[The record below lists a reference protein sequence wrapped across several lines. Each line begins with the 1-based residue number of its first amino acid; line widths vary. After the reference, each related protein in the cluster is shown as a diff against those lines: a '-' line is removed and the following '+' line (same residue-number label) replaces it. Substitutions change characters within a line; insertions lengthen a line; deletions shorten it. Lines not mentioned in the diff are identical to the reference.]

1 MNVAGA
7 REVPDGHVFLALRN
21 SDTSSGDEMTLTT
34 MSIPAE
40 MPVGALMVLLSM
52 RCRQRMEEVGRT
64 GDRIP
69 PAMEVYLPYIPLRDG
84 VQGDDDRSTTAGET
98 ADGLSEAESLADLL
112 PAPTVA
118 DEPASSDAPPPP
130 TLVQQPPTVVEVK
143 PPDHLANNPHLFKLT
158 IRDRTVEPI
167 REYEIHFLSV
177 LTMAKLR
184 DYIMETCLQKEKKDW
199 KTLNFTRARK
209 DYPLTNFN
217 KQVKTELD
225 NDDVIILT
233 QRQVGGAPKSKVKT
247 AMFNKRS
254 GQILTRR
261 NELNDLFQK
270 NMPTDIAQ
278 LLQSES
284 AKVHSLHQKAIG
296 TALGQGYKVALQTL
310 IRSFPL
316 HSLKSLV
323 EFDASRPEDKMAE
336 LSEKLLYAYLPRL
349 PQLLSDLET
358 AKATGLA
365 VVKLII
371 SEVLLKE
378 TGHVDWKLLEKLVEL
393 DEAQR
398 TPEPLS
404 ASSSIPTLPAPAVA
418 MPKAS
423 APYAPDAMPPAP
435 FPAPREGEGDAHMD
449 G

>member
-1 MNVAGA
+1 MNA
-7 REVPDGHVFLALRN
+7 REIPDGHVFLALRN
-21 SDTSSGDEMTLTT
+21 SDSPVGEEMTLTT
-34 MSIPAE
+34 MSIPGD

-52 RCRQRMEEVGRT
+52 RCRQRMEEVGRA
-64 GDRIP
+64 GDHIP
-69 PAMEVYLPYIPLRDG
+69 PAMEIYLPYIPLRG
-84 VQGDDDRSTTAGET
+84 GEHGGDDRSTTAGGET
-98 ADGLSEAESLADLL
+98 VLDADGLSEAESLADLL
-112 PAPTVA
+112 PAPATPT
-118 DEPASSDAPPPP
+118 DEPASSDAPPPS
-130 TLVQQPPTVVEVK
+130 TLVQQPPTVVEVR
-143 PPDHLANNPHLFKLT
+143 PPDCFANNPHLFKLT

-167 REYEIHFLSV
+167 REYNIHFLSV
-177 LTMAKLR
+177 LTMARLR

-217 KQVKTELD
+217 KQVKTELE

-261 NELNDLFQK
+261 NELNDLFLK

-284 AKVHSLHQKAIG
+284 ARVHSLHQKATG
-296 TALGQGYKVALQTL
+296 TGLGQGYKVALQTL

-323 EFDASRPEDKMAE
+323 DLDASRPEDKLTE

-393 DEAQR
+393 DEA
-398 TPEPLS
+398 
-404 ASSSIPTLPAPAVA
+404 PTD
-418 MPKAS
+418 S
-423 APYAPDAMPPAP
+423 
-435 FPAPREGEGDAHMD
+435 
-449 G
+449 

>member
-21 SDTSSGDEMTLTT
+21 SDSPSDEEMTLTT

-52 RCRQRMEEVGRT
+52 RCRQRMEEVGRG

-69 PAMEVYLPYIPLRDG
+69 PAMEIYLPYIPPSGGD
-84 VQGDDDRSTTAGET
+84 QGGDDRSTTAGGET
-98 ADGLSEAESLADLL
+98 VLDADGLSEADSLSDLL
-112 PAPTVA
+112 LAPTVA
-118 DEPASSDAPPPP
+118 DEPASSDAPPPS
-130 TLVQQPPTVVEVK
+130 TLVQHPPTVVEVR
-143 PPDHLANNPHLFKLT
+143 PPDYLANNPHLFKLT

-167 REYEIHFLSV
+167 REYEIRFLSV
-177 LTMAKLR
+177 LTMARLR

-199 KTLNFTRARK
+199 KTLNFTRARE

-217 KQVKTELD
+217 KQVKTEL
-225 NDDVIILT
+225 NNNDVIILT

-247 AMFNKRS
+247 AMFNKHS

-261 NELNDLFQK
+261 NELNELFQK
-270 NMPTDIAQ
+270 NIPTDVAQ

-284 AKVHSLHQKAIG
+284 TRVHSLHQKAIG
-296 TALGQGYKVALQTL
+296 TGLGQGYKVALQTL

-316 HSLKSLV
+316 HSLKSLIDL
-323 EFDASRPEDKMAE
+323 EASRPEDKLTE

-349 PQLLSDLET
+349 PQLLSDLEN

-365 VVKLII
+365 VVKLIV

-393 DEAQR
+393 DEVQR

-404 ASSSIPTLPAPAVA
+404 APSEA

-423 APYAPDAMPPAP
+423 APYVPDAMPPAP